1 MKYIFSL
8 LLLSISF
15 CLFAQQKAGE
25 ASGERGERGARED
38 KLIQFSGIITDVD
51 SNSVIPYVTITN
63 ITNSQR
69 YAANYKGYFSIIVHP
84 GDILQY
90 TAIGFSK
97 VEMTIPSMLNSSQYT
112 QMVRM
117 KSEITYLPM
126 VRVLPWAT
134 AEEFTKDFLSLKI
147 ADDDYEIA
155 RKNLSGKKLSGMLQ
169 TLSRDAGEISN
180 INWRLAH
187 DRALNKNM
195 VQTNPLLN
203 PFAWGKLMQQI
214 FNGDKTRES
223 DN

>member
-8 LLLSISF
+8 ILCLISYG
-15 CLFAQQKAGE
+15 LFAQQN
-25 ASGERGERGARED
+25 GAEK

-51 SNSVIPYVTITN
+51 SNKVVPYVTITN
-63 ITNSQR
+63 INNNNQK
-69 YAANYKGYFSIIVHP
+69 YAANYKGYFSFIAHP

-90 TAIGFSK
+90 TAVGFTK
-97 VEMTIPSMLNSSQYT
+97 LEIIIPSDLKEDKFT
-112 QMVRM
+112 QMVKM
-117 KSEITYLPM
+117 KSEIIYLST
-126 VRVLPWAT
+126 VHVSPWAT
-134 AEEFTKDFLSLKI
+134 VEEFTKDFLAMKI

-155 RKNLSGKKLSGMLQ
+155 RKNLSRTSINGMVQ
-169 TLSRDAGEISN
+169 TLSRDAGEISG
-180 INWRLAH
+180 INWRLNH

-214 FNGDKTRES
+214 MNGDKSRQQ